1 MALTYASAA
10 GPLSILIPLA
20 MMYGFRV
27 SALLDFRLTCVF
39 SFQALRDHD
48 SADMVL
54 LGSIQGGPA
63 VD

>member
-1 MALTYASAA
+1 
-10 GPLSILIPLA
+10 
-20 MMYGFRV
+20 MYGFRV

-39 SFQALRDHD
+39 SFQALGDHD